1 MRIIGLTG
9 GIGSGK
15 STVSAMLME
24 LGATVVDADEGAR
37 VVVEPGQPALDE
49 IRDRFGEA
57 AFAPDGGLDRERL
70 ADIVFSDERARE
82 DLNAITHPR
91 VRAWMA
97 ERMQAAAEAG
107 APAVVLDIPLLFE
120 SGLTAGLDDI
130 VVVWAPVETQFARAV
145 ARGGRGDDIRAR
157 IKAQMS
163 LDDKRAQATV
173 VIDNSGSK
181 AATRAQ
187 VEAYWRA
194 VQGAPDTA
202 QEGV

>member
-15 STVSAMLME
+15 STVSAMLRE
-24 LGATVVDADEGAR
+24 LGATIVDADEGAR
-37 VVVEPGQPALDE
+37 AVVEPGQPALQE
-49 IRDRFGEA
+49 IRERFGAEVFA
-57 AFAPDGGLDRERL
+57 ADGHLDRERL

-97 ERMQAAAEAG
+97 ERMQATAEAA

-145 ARGGRGDDIRAR
+145 ARGGRGEDIRAR
-157 IKAQMS
+157 IKAQMP
-163 LDDKRAQATV
+163 LDQKREHASV
-173 VIDNSGSK
+173 VIDNSASEED
-181 AATRAQ
+181 TRAQ
-187 VEAYWRA
+187 VEAFWRRLTA
-194 VQGAPDTA
+194 GA
-202 QEGV
+202 

>member
-9 GIGSGK
+9 GLGSGK
-15 STVSAMLME
+15 STVSEMLRE

-37 VVVEPGQPALDE
+37 VVVEPGQPALAE
-49 IRDRFGEA
+49 IRQRFGDGV
-57 AFAPDGGLDRERL
+57 FAGDGGLDREKL
-70 ADIVFSDERARE
+70 ADVVFRDERARE

-97 ERMQAAAEAG
+97 ERMQDAAAAG

-130 VVVWAPVETQFARAV
+130 VVVWAPVEEQFKRAV
-145 ARGGRGDDIRAR
+145 ARGLRGEDARAR
-157 IKAQMS
+157 IKAQMPI
-163 LDDKRAQATV
+163 DEKRDKATV

-181 AATRAQ
+181 EKTRGQIEKFWGRVRDAQ
-187 VEAYWRA
+187 
-194 VQGAPDTA
+194 G
-202 QEGV
+202 

>member
-15 STVSAMLME
+15 STVSAMLRE
-24 LGATVVDADEGAR
+24 LGAVVVDADEGAR
-37 VVVEPGQPALDE
+37 VVVEPGQPALEE
-49 IRDRFGEA
+49 IRARFGEA
-57 AFAPDGGLDRERL
+57 VFAADGGLNRERL

-91 VRAWMA
+91 VRGWMA
-97 ERMQAAAEAG
+97 ERMQAAAQAG

-130 VVVWAPVETQFARAV
+130 VVVWAPVETQLARAV

-157 IKAQMS
+157 IKAQTP
-163 LDDKRAQATV
+163 LDEKRRQATV
-173 VIDNSGSK
+173 VIDNSGSE
-181 AATRAQ
+181 ADTRAQ
-187 VEAYWRA
+187 VEEFWRL
-194 VQGAPDTA
+194 VRST
-202 QEGV
+202 

>member
-15 STVSAMLME
+15 STVSEMLRE

-37 VVVEPGQPALDE
+37 VVVEPGQPALAE
-49 IRDRFGEA
+49 IRERFGDVVFA
-57 AFAPDGGLDRERL
+57 ADGRLDRENL
-70 ADIVFSDERARE
+70 ADVVFKDERARQ

-97 ERMQAAAEAG
+97 ERMQEAAAAG

-120 SGLTAGLDDI
+120 SGLTAGLDEI
-130 VVVWAPVETQFARAV
+130 VVVWAPVEEQFKRAV
-145 ARGGRGDDIRAR
+145 GRGVRGEDARAR
-157 IKAQMS
+157 IKAQMPI
-163 LDDKRAQATV
+163 DEKRDKATV

-181 AATRAQ
+181 EKTRGQ
-187 VEAYWRA
+187 VEKFWRR
-194 VQGAPDTA
+194 TA
-202 QEGV
+202 G